1 MKLDEIGHALEQQ
14 HSEQKSAA
22 TSFSTTMLKIVE
34 NNFSYFSNIFPDFKS
49 GSQILLIHFP
59 TFLT

>member
-22 TSFSTTMLKIVE
+22 TSFSTMLKIVE